1 MAFVGSGYEASPAQR
16 AIRRGNTWP
25 DRSEQGDGDP
35 LLVTERTAGRSFT
48 VEGYIP
54 LFRIHFEH
62 TVAAVEGG
70 SEVAHRVWFTGA
82 LAFLFGPGVARQ
94 VREGLPRT
102 MLSLKVYAEKR
113 NEAVN
118 HAA

>member
-1 MAFVGSGYEASPAQR
+1 MGIA
-16 AIRRGNTWP
+16 
-25 DRSEQGDGDP
+25 

-62 TVAAVEGG
+62 TVAAAEGG
-70 SEVAHRVWFTGA
+70 SEVMHRVWFTGT

-102 MLSLKVYAEKR
+102 MRSLKAYAEKR
-113 NEAVN
+113 RETLHDGEAGGV
-118 HAA
+118 AATTA